1 MLKDEFRNR
10 KKVEGCYQKKVN
22 REKLA
27 LNERGG
33 DNGKGKWTISYEL
46 LEK

>member
-10 KKVEGCYQKKVN
+10 KKEEGCYQKKDN

-27 LNERGG
+27 IVKEEGTMAKETM
-33 DNGKGKWTISYEL
+33 DHF
-46 LEK
+46 